1 MNSYNSVLIKMRWC
15 QYRCIYIAE
24 SVFDGEVIGMNFLLA
39 PPLLSIFLIYCSM
52 A

>member
-24 SVFDGEVIGMNFLLA
+24 SVFDGEVIGMNFFIGTTSAFYLLD
-39 PPLLSIFLIYCSM
+39 LL
-52 A
+52 